1 MMIASVHDNTK
12 TVTGMRPAEGY
23 DPTAGSRDYSIGI
36 VFADDREPAEVAQ
49 MFTSTEETFDLT
61 EVEEVLLEGDGGMYR
76 LRVGDVL
83 TMRVVINT

>member
-1 MMIASVHDNTK
+1 MRYAFPDNTK
-12 TVTGMRPAEGY
+12 TMSGMRPVEGSN
-23 DPTAGSRDYSIGI
+23 PTAGSRDYTIEL

-61 EVEEVLLEGDGGMYR
+61 EVEEVILEGDGGMYR
-76 LRVGDVL
+76 LRVGDAL